1 MIVVP
6 MPEGETQAAERAH
19 QCEFFGVLDAVAL
32 GLATAAEAGLGFVI
46 DAR

>member
-1 MIVVP
+1 